1 MDIKF
6 DTYEALEEIKALI
19 KQYIA
24 DYVALFDGL
33 PSITEVYVSQDYSDS
48 MKEKPYIN
56 VYPSQAEPEDAGQ
69 CVVADALTIE
79 VAVFVLT
86 RDEHVAEKW
95 MLNYGD
101 CIKSLFSDHTETD
114 LLFDIRRGTT
124 EYWTNATTMEKM
136 ATIVFECSTR
146 PASR

>member
-1 MDIKF
+1 MGIKF
-6 DTYEALEEIKALI
+6 NTYEALEELKTLV
-19 KQYIA
+19 KTHIA
-24 DYVALFDGL
+24 DYVALFTDL
-33 PSITEVYVSQDYSDS
+33 PSINEVYVSQDYSDS

-56 VYPSQAEPEDAGQ
+56 IYPSQGEPDDVGQ
-69 CVVADALTIE
+69 CVVGEILTIE

-95 MLNYGD
+95 MLNYAD
-101 CIKSLFSDHTETD
+101 CIKSMFSDYTETD

>member
-1 MDIKF
+1 LDIKF

-69 CVVADALTIE
+69 CMVADTLTIE